1 MRIKIFKKAHV
12 EKSFFGLLFS
22 FILLSPIPIFAQSS
36 EEFALGERDST
47 LLIEE
52 IKVVRKNVFDPEIK
66 EENKKL
72 YLWVNKFHF
81 LTKERIIRQELL
93 FKEGDI
99 YDKRL
104 LEESERNLRYLGFLG
119 KVKIEEIKK
128 DNGRID
134 VLVKTQ
140 DQWSTVV
147 SFSGEAVGKYYS
159 LQIYFEEHNLLG
171 WGKSIVLGYTKT
183 TERENQQLSLM
194 DGNILGTRL
203 FLCADIYERSDGHL
217 YNIIFSRPLYS
228 LETKYSFGSQY
239 LNEDGKVNYYQEGK
253 DIFAYRIK
261 NERFYFELSKSFG
274 AEWKKIFSP
283 FYQSE
288 SKLCSFYSFQDS
300 SQYAEF
306 LPPNRNLQHFGFS
319 LKLWHPQY
327 EKLIYVD
334 NFGKIEDFDFGL
346 RIQGKWGLSLNNL
359 FSQKRTDIFSF
370 KFLFPFYLRNNQYLF
385 FFHLIEGEF
394 ENIRWEKI
402 LSQTEMRL
410 YWKIPYRQTLVFRA
424 LGILSLRQENSFQL
438 FLDGTNGLRGF
449 EKYRFAG
456 KNDLIFNF
464 EDRIFSPLKILTVG
478 LGGVLFFDGGYIW
491 NEKLVGQ
498 RLHADVGAG
507 LRFGF
512 TKSNAWRVTRLD
524 FAKSLETNDWVISFS
539 TGMYF
544 ELAEM

>member
-1 MRIKIFKKAHV
+1 MKIKIFKKVHV
-12 EKSFFGLLFS
+12 EKSFFALLFS
-22 FILLSPIPIFAQSS
+22 FILLSPIPLFAQSS
-36 EEFALGERDST
+36 EEFTLGEKGST
-47 LLIEE
+47 LRIEE

-72 YLWVNKFHF
+72 FLWVNKFHF

-99 YDKRL
+99 YDKKL
-104 LEESERNLRYLGFLG
+104 LEESERNLRDLGFLG
-119 KVKIEEIKK
+119 EVKIEEAKRN
-128 DNGRID
+128 NGGVGI
-134 VLVKTQ
+134 LVKTQ

-159 LQIYFEEHNLLG
+159 LEIYFEEHNLLG
-171 WGKSIVLGYTKT
+171 WGKSLVLGYTKT
-183 TERENQQLSLM
+183 TEKETKQLSFL
-194 DGNILGTRL
+194 DGNILGTHL
-203 FLCADIYERSDGHL
+203 FLNADIYNHSEGHL
-217 YNIIFSRPLYS
+217 YNITFARPFYS

-239 LNEDGKVNYYQEGK
+239 LNEDSKVNYYQEGK
-253 DIFAYRIK
+253 DVFSYQIK

-274 AEWKKIFSP
+274 GEWKKIFSP

-288 SKLCSFYSFQDS
+288 SKLYSFYSFQDS

-319 LKLWHPQY
+319 FKLWHPQY
-327 EKLIYVD
+327 EKLSYVD
-334 NFGKIEDFDFGL
+334 NFGKIEDIDFGFS
-346 RIQGKWGLSLNNL
+346 IQGGWGLNVNHL

-370 KFLFPFYLRNNQYLF
+370 KFLFPFYLKNSQYLF
-385 FFHLIEGEF
+385 FSHLTKGEF

-410 YWKIPYRQTLVFRA
+410 YWKIPYWQTLVFRT
-424 LGILSLRQENSFQL
+424 LGILSSRQGNSFQL

-456 KNDLIFNF
+456 KNDIVFNF
-464 EDRIFSPLKILTVG
+464 EDRVFSPWKILTVG

-498 RLHADVGAG
+498 RLHADVGVG

>member
-1 MRIKIFKKAHV
+1 MKIKTLKKKYV
-12 EKSFFGLLFS
+12 GKIPFGMLLLF
-22 FILLSPIPIFAQSS
+22 ILISPVPIFAIDSGGLP
-36 EEFALGERDST
+36 FGETDST
-47 LLIEE
+47 FRIEE

-81 LTKERIIRQELL
+81 LTKKRIIRQELL

-99 YDKRL
+99 YDKKL
-104 LEESERNLRYLGFLG
+104 LEESERNLRDLGFLG

-128 DNGRID
+128 NNGRVD
-134 VLVKTQ
+134 LLVKTQ

-159 LQIYFEEHNLLG
+159 LEIYFEEHNLLG
-171 WGKSIVLGYTKT
+171 WGKSLVLGYTKT

-203 FLCADIYERSDGHL
+203 FLCADIYKRSDGHL
-217 YNIIFSRPLYS
+217 YDIIFSRPFYS

-239 LNEDGKVNYYQEGK
+239 LNEDSKVNYYQEGK
-253 DIFAYRIK
+253 DIFAYQIK

-288 SKLCSFYSFQDS
+288 SKLYSFYSCQDS

-334 NFGKIEDFDFGL
+334 NFGKIEDFDFGFS
-346 RIQGKWGLSLNNL
+346 IQGKWGLNVDNP
-359 FSQKRTDIFSF
+359 FSQKRMDVFSF
-370 KFLFPFYLRNNQYLF
+370 KFLFPFYLKNNQYLF
-385 FFHLIEGEF
+385 FSHMTKGEF

-402 LSQTEMRL
+402 LSQIEMRF
-410 YWKIPYRQTLVFRA
+410 YWRTHQWQTLAFRA

-449 EKYRFAG
+449 EKYSFAG
-456 KNDLIFNF
+456 KNDIVFNF
-464 EDRIFSPLKILTVG
+464 EDRIFSPWKILTVG

-491 NEKLVGQ
+491 NEKLTGQ
-498 RLHADVGAG
+498 RLHTDVGIG

>member
-1 MRIKIFKKAHV
+1 MKIKIIKKDYV
-12 EKSFFGLLFS
+12 EKILFRILLS
-22 FILLSPIPIFAQSS
+22 FILLSSTPSFANSS
-36 EEFALGERDST
+36 EGLAFGETDSM
-47 LLIEE
+47 LRIEE
-52 IKVVRKNVFDPEIK
+52 IKVVRKSVFDPEIK

-99 YDKRL
+99 YDKKL
-104 LEESERNLRYLGFLG
+104 LEESERNLRDLGFLG
-119 KVKIEEIKK
+119 KVKIEEVKRN
-128 DNGRID
+128 NGGVEI
-134 VLVKTQ
+134 LVKTQ

-159 LQIYFEEHNLLG
+159 LEIYFEEHNLLG
-171 WGKSIVLGYTKT
+171 WGKSLFLGYTKT
-183 TERENQQLSLM
+183 TERENKQLSLM

-203 FLCADIYERSDGHL
+203 FLCADIYKRSDGHL
-217 YNIIFSRPLYS
+217 YNIIFTRPFYS

-239 LNEDGKVNYYQEGK
+239 LNEDSKVNYYQEGK

-261 NERFYFELSKSFG
+261 NERFYFELSKSSG

-288 SKLCSFYSFQDS
+288 SKLYSFYSYQDS

-319 LKLWHPQY
+319 LKLWHPQF
-327 EKLIYVD
+327 EKLSYVD
-334 NFGKIEDFDFGL
+334 NFGKIEDVDFGFS
-346 RIQGKWGLSLNNL
+346 IQGKWGLSLNDL
-359 FSQKRTDIFSF
+359 FSQKRTDVFSF
-370 KFLFPFYLRNNQYLF
+370 KFLFPFYLNNNQYLF
-385 FFHLIEGEF
+385 FSYLTKGEF

-402 LSQTEMRL
+402 LSQIEMRL
-410 YWKIPYRQTLVFRA
+410 YWKIPYWQTLVFRA
-424 LGILSLRQENSFQL
+424 LGIISWRQENSFQL
-438 FLDGTNGLRGF
+438 FLDGTNGVRGF

-456 KNDLIFNF
+456 KNDIVFNF
-464 EDRIFSPLKILTVG
+464 EDRIFSPWKILTVG

-491 NEKLVGQ
+491 NEKLTGQ
-498 RLHADVGAG
+498 RLHTDVGVG

-512 TKSNAWRVTRLD
+512 TKSNAWRVSRLD
-524 FAKSLETNDWVISFS
+524 FAKSLETNDWIISFG

>member
-1 MRIKIFKKAHV
+1 MKIKAFKKAHV
-12 EKSFFGLLFS
+12 EKSFFGILLS
-22 FILLSPIPIFAQSS
+22 FILLSPIPIFAESS
-36 EEFALGERDST
+36 EGLAFGETDST
-47 LLIEE
+47 LRIEE
-52 IKVVRKNVFDPEIK
+52 MKVVRKNVFDPEIK

-72 YLWVNKFHF
+72 FLWVNKFHF

-99 YDKRL
+99 YDKKL
-104 LEESERNLRYLGFLG
+104 LEESERNLRDLGFLG

-128 DNGRID
+128 DNGGVD
-134 VLVKTQ
+134 LLVKTQ

-159 LQIYFEEHNLLG
+159 LEIYFEEHNLLG
-171 WGKSIVLGYTKT
+171 WGKSLVMGYTKT
-183 TERENQQLSLM
+183 TEKETKQLSFL
-194 DGNILGTRL
+194 DGNILGTHL
-203 FLCADIYERSDGHL
+203 FLNTDIYNHSDGHL
-217 YNIIFSRPLYS
+217 YNMTFARPFYS

-239 LNEDGKVNYYQEGK
+239 LNEDSKANYYREGK

-288 SKLCSFYSFQDS
+288 SKLFSFYSFQDS

-327 EKLIYVD
+327 EKLSYVD
-334 NFGKIEDFDFGL
+334 NFGKIEDIDFGL
-346 RIQGKWGLSLNNL
+346 RIQGEWGLNVDNP
-359 FSQKRTDIFSF
+359 FSQKRADVFSF
-370 KFLFPFYLRNNQYLF
+370 KFLFPFCLRNNQYLF
-385 FFHLIEGEF
+385 FSHLTKGEF

-410 YWKIPYRQTLVFRA
+410 YWKIPYWQTLVFRA
-424 LGILSLRQENSFQL
+424 LGIFSLRQENSFQL
-438 FLDGTNGLRGF
+438 FLDGTNGVRGF

-456 KNDLIFNF
+456 KNDIVFNF
-464 EDRIFSPLKILTVG
+464 EDRIFSPWKILTVG

-491 NEKLVGQ
+491 NENLTGQ
-498 RLHADVGAG
+498 RLHTDVGVG

-544 ELAEM
+544 ELVEM

>member
-1 MRIKIFKKAHV
+1 MKIKAFKKAHV
-12 EKSFFGLLFS
+12 EKSIFGLLFS
-22 FILLSPIPIFAQSS
+22 FILLSSIPTFANSS
-36 EEFALGERDST
+36 EKFALGEKDST
-47 LLIEE
+47 LYIKE
-52 IKVVRKNVFDPEIK
+52 IKIARKNVFDPEIK

-72 YLWVNKFHF
+72 YLWVNKLHF
-81 LTKERIIRQELL
+81 LTKARIIRQELL

-99 YDKRL
+99 YDKKL
-104 LEESERNLRYLGFLG
+104 LEESERNLRDLGFLG
-119 KVKIEEIKK
+119 KVKIEEVKRN
-128 DNGRID
+128 NGGVGI
-134 VLVKTQ
+134 LVKTQ

-159 LQIYFEEHNLLG
+159 LEIYFEEHNLLG
-171 WGKSIVLGYTKT
+171 WGKSLFLGYTKT
-183 TERENQQLSLM
+183 TEKETRQLSFL
-194 DGNILGTRL
+194 DGNILGTHL
-203 FLCADIYERSDGHL
+203 FLNTDIYNHSDGHL
-217 YNIIFSRPLYS
+217 YNMTFARPFYS

-239 LNEDGKVNYYQEGK
+239 LNEDSKVNYYQESK
-253 DIFAYRIK
+253 DIFAYQIK

-288 SKLCSFYSFQDS
+288 SKRSSFYSYQDS

-306 LPPNRNLQHFGFS
+306 LLPNRNLQHFGFS

-327 EKLIYVD
+327 EKLSYVD
-334 NFGKIEDFDFGL
+334 NFGKIEDIDFGFS
-346 RIQGKWGLSLNNL
+346 IQGKWGLNVNSP
-359 FSQKRTDIFSF
+359 FSQKRADVFSF
-370 KFLFPFYLRNNQYLF
+370 KFLFPFCLRNNQYLF
-385 FFHLIEGEF
+385 FSHLTKGEF

-410 YWKIPYRQTLVFRA
+410 YWRIPHRQTLVFRG
-424 LGILSLRQENSFQL
+424 LVILSSRQENNFQL
-438 FLDGTNGLRGF
+438 FLDGTNGVRGF

-456 KNDLIFNF
+456 KNDIVFNF
-464 EDRIFSPLKILTVG
+464 EDRIFSPWKILTVG

-491 NEKLVGQ
+491 NEKLTGQ
-498 RLHADVGAG
+498 RLHTDVGVG

-524 FAKSLETNDWVISFS
+524 FAKSLESNDWVISFS

-544 ELAEM
+544 ELVEM